1 VHIGAAQ
8 GASALGTAQ
17 RRGDGVA
24 PRIDQNLQDAKLARL
39 VQQHRDQLRRFSA
52 STAARDGGELH
63 ASG

>member
-1 VHIGAAQ
+1 
-8 GASALGTAQ
+8 
-17 RRGDGVA
+17 
-24 PRIDQNLQDAKLARL
+24 L